1 MAPLDFSTI
10 MKTSA
15 QIQIASS
22 FPSSYALVYKRSCIL
37 QMSSDSHPPA
47 TNWRQD
53 VRNHFN
59 SQRLACQFLFRIP
72 IYSSNQETL
81 GYHCCSQYGGRWRHF
96 SVLCFRIRTGNF
108 EREVYYC
115 IYKDK
120 KSCNSFLPR
129 NERNQ
134 CALGMTSS
142 SSDLFSSYN
151 SLIIWSG
158 L

>member
-1 MAPLDFSTI
+1 
-10 MKTSA
+10 
-15 QIQIASS
+15 
-22 FPSSYALVYKRSCIL
+22 
-37 QMSSDSHPPA
+37 MSSDSHRPA

-59 SQRLACQFLFRIP
+59 SQRHACQFLFRIP

-158 L
+158 LSTTAVTLGSMVSTLSDGKQP